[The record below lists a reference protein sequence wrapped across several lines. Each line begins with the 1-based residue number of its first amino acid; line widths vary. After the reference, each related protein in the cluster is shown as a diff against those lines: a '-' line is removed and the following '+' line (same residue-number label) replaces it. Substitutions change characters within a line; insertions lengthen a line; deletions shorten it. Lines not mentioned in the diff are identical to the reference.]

1 MAALDGLTFQFS
13 ASRQITAEV
22 NKTGSNYQSIKV
34 NPVLTTPKIS
44 IKKTVANAAAG
55 GGDTVLS
62 SVFSITGGGTATI
75 DLSSFTDIMERSG
88 GSFARIKYIEFFLL
102 GTADDASVGTA
113 ASSVTIGN
121 AASNANA
128 MFLGDQAHEVV
139 LQNGDFICYG
149 SRKAA
154 GITVD
159 GTHKSILITNN
170 DGSVTAK
177 LQVTIVGGST

>member
-22 NKTGSNYQSIKV
+22 SKTGSNYQPIKI

-44 IKKTVANAAAG
+44 IKSSVANAAVG
-55 GGDTVLS
+55 GGDTALS
-62 SVFSITGGGTATI
+62 AVYSITGGGTASI
-75 DLSSFTDIMERSG
+75 DLTTFTDIMERSG

-102 GTADDASVGTA
+102 GTADDAEIGTA

-128 MFLGDQAHEVV
+128 MFLGDQAHEIV
-139 LQNGDFICYG
+139 LQNGEFCCWG
-149 SRKAA
+149 TRKAA
-154 GITVD
+154 GLTVD
-159 GTHKSILITNN
+159 STHKAVLITNN

-177 LQVTIVGGST
+177 LQVTMIGGST